1 MRKLGMK
8 LWTTDFIKNTSMLDD
23 VERAVKEGV
32 FDYLELYT
40 LPFSFDDAKNSV
52 LSRFM
57 GEKVVI
63 HAPHNCHGVDI
74 ANKNE
79 RNNNKRR
86 LKSAQDFAD
95 ALNSD
100 IIILHPGMNV
110 GEEFLDESVRQFKG
124 LNDKRF
130 TIENLPS
137 YCSTTM
143 SKLHGVKAC
152 EIKRFIDE
160 CDAKFCLDFSHAICG
175 ANHYN
180 VDVFLFLKEM
190 FELNP
195 CMYHICD
202 GYMNSVNDDHLHFGE
217 GDYELERFILN
228 YTDNNAIITM
238 ETGSGIPQ
246 SIEPWVKDALYLRKY
261 LK

>member
-1 MRKLGMK
+1 MRKLGLK
-8 LWTTDFIKNTSMLDD
+8 LWTTDFVKNGSLLNDA
-23 VERAVKEGV
+23 EKNIKEGI
-32 FDYLELYT
+32 FDYLELYA
-40 LPFSFDDAKNSV
+40 LPFSFDEAKSSV
-52 LSRFM
+52 LSRFK

-63 HAPHNCHGVDI
+63 HAPHNCHGVNI
-74 ANKNE
+74 ADKNE
-79 RNNNKRR
+79 CKNNKKR
-86 LKSAQDFAD
+86 LKSSQDFAD
-95 ALNSD
+95 ILNSD

-110 GEEFLDESVRQFKG
+110 GQEFLDESIRQFKE

-143 SKLHGVKAC
+143 NNLHGVKPI

-160 CDAKFCLDFSHAICG
+160 CGAKFCLDFSHAICG

-180 VDVFLFLKEM
+180 CDVFLFLREM
-190 FELNP
+190 FKLKP
-195 CMYHICD
+195 SMYHICD
-202 GYMNSVNDDHLHFGE
+202 GFMNSVNDDHLHFGE
-217 GDYELERFILN
+217 GDYELERFIKEFTN
-228 YTDNNAIITM
+228 DNAIITM

-246 SIEPWVKDALYLRKY
+246 SIEPWINDASYLRKF